1 MVMMANALACIGPI
15 TLESPRRQQCGR
27 HSSPCFRGAACR
39 RPRRSP
45 SGQRDDQFGGVAAPV
60 DGDDEGAHARLVAN
74 LRLLARQYARH
85 RDHEVAAEVAARVAG
100 GHVGDLPNQ
109 TGAGPWAR
117 WVPLHLLTRHGA
129 LAIWGAT

>member
-85 RDHEVAAEVAARVAG
+85 RDHEVASAVAAYVVADQIG
-100 GHVGDLPNQ
+100 QLSDQ
-109 TGAGPWAR
+109 IAQW
-117 WVPLHLLTRHGA
+117 LLA
-129 LAIWGAT
+129 SVVL

>member
-15 TLESPRRQQCGR
+15 TLESPRRQQCSR
-27 HSSPCFRGAACR
+27 HNSAPVRSNASSGE
-39 RPRRSP
+39 
-45 SGQRDDQFGGVAAPV
+45 RDDQFGGVAAPV
-60 DGDDEGAHARLVAN
+60 DGDDERAHARLVSN
-74 LRLLARQYARH
+74 LGLLARQYARH